1 MQHATGNFPGQLAA
15 AQQSLDLSC
24 LPKACATQTLP
35 VRDTNKGGNKKGKW
49 LNIIYYEVEG
59 KLY

>member
-1 MQHATGNFPGQLAA
+1 MQHATGNFPGQLVA

-24 LPKACATQTLP
+24 LLKACATQTRP
-35 VRDTNKGGNKKGKW
+35 VRDTNKGGNKKRKW
-49 LNIIYYEVEG
+49 LSIIDYEAEG

>member
-24 LPKACATQTLP
+24 LLKACATQTRP

-49 LNIIYYEVEG
+49 LNIIY
-59 KLY
+59 